1 MAAHIE
7 GIAVV
12 RWRLVPL
19 HAPTV
24 LRHCRRCNQRRG
36 FSSSGKF
43 RLNRQKKRLDA
54 WLIYKCQVCDQTWK
68 CTLFSQLGRD
78 QIDPGLH
85 RRLAENDPA
94 TALRYACDRQ
104 LLKRNKVEWDAK
116 VEYRVEG
123 PLPRLQGKVVIRL
136 DFAVPFPVRLDGLL
150 ARELQLSRSRLR
162 QLRRDGGLTLD
173 GAPAPKQL
181 DRAGALIMDFTR
193 PPCCFA
199 R

>member
-1 MAAHIE
+1 MRKSRSFLRSLV
-7 GIAVV
+7 GIIKV
-12 RWRLVPL
+12 
-19 HAPTV
+19 
-24 LRHCRRCNQRRG
+24 
-36 FSSSGKF
+36 
-43 RLNRQKKRLDA
+43 
-54 WLIYKCQVCDQTWK
+54 
-68 CTLFSQLGRD
+68 
-78 QIDPGLH
+78 
-85 RRLAENDPA
+85 
-94 TALRYACDRQ
+94 
-104 LLKRNKVEWDAK
+104 NKYNK
-116 VEYRVEG
+116 
-123 PLPRLQGKVVIRL
+123 GKVVIRL